1 MNYTNKSFSEAFAEI
16 LKERQIK
23 LRSLGT
29 KTNLN
34 YSYFSKII
42 RKKKVP
48 PIDTI
53 ENISNAL
60 EIEPEFF
67 VEYRIHKI
75 CEILYNNPQL
85 TDSVSHYIFKLQN
98 GITARVAEKKDKFG
112 NKK

>member
-1 MNYTNKSFSEAFAEI
+1 MKYTNKTFSEAFKDI
-16 LKERQIK
+16 LKKKQIK
-23 LRSLGT
+23 LRSLGQ
-29 KTNLN
+29 KTSLN

-42 RKKKVP
+42 KQKRIP

-60 EIEPEFF
+60 EIDPEFF

-75 CEILYNNPQL
+75 SEILYNNPQL
-85 TDSVSHYIFKLQN
+85 INEVGSFINRLLKEKDLK
-98 GITARVAEKKDKFG
+98 VAEKKDKYD

>member
-1 MNYTNKSFSEAFAEI
+1 MNYTDKIFSEALEDI
-16 LKERQIK
+16 LKKKQIK
-23 LRSLGT
+23 LRSLGQ

-42 RKKKVP
+42 RQKLVP

-60 EIEPEFF
+60 EINPDFF

-75 CEILYNNPQL
+75 TEILYNNPQL
-85 TDSVSHYIFKLQN
+85 VNKVISFTGKLLE
-98 GITARVAEKKDKFG
+98 TKKLKVADKKDKYG

>member
-1 MNYTNKSFSEAFAEI
+1 MNYTNKSFSEAFEDI
-16 LKERQIK
+16 LKKKQIK
-23 LRSLGT
+23 LRSLGQ

-42 RKKKVP
+42 RQKKVP
-48 PIDTI
+48 PMDTI

-60 EIEPEFF
+60 EISPDFF

-75 CEILYNNPQL
+75 SEILYNNPQL
-85 TDSVSHYIFKLQN
+85 VNQVSSFTNKLLETKN
-98 GITARVAEKKDKFG
+98 LKVAENSDKYG

>member
-16 LKERQIK
+16 LKEKRIK
-23 LRSLGT
+23 LRSLGL

-48 PIDTI
+48 PMDTI
-53 ENISNAL
+53 ENISSAL

-75 CEILYNNPQL
+75 CEILYNNPHL
-85 TDSVSHYIFKLQN
+85 VNNVSSFIYELQKER
-98 GITARVAEKKDKFG
+98 IARVAENTDKYG